1 MDRRR
6 LYTETDALLP
16 LPHQQRHSRN
26 SSDTTTSRLTWDDRG
41 NESGFRL
48 GIRGVPHSIENVGST
63 ARDFYAAER
72 NCLGWVRLSV
82 AIMSTGAAVM
92 GDISRLRNP
101 FSGDSEMTRI
111 YIWLIDYVERHGVV
125 LGLLLFVLSAF
136 VVIAALIVFCHTHAQ
151 LAVTRRPLM
160 WSNTLLVAA
169 TFAVATSSLLVTA
182 SVLHA

>member
-1 MDRRR
+1 MDRQR

-16 LPHQQRHSRN
+16 RPQRQRHSRN

-41 NESGFRL
+41 SGNGLKL
-48 GIRGVPHSIENVGST
+48 GICGVPNTIENVGST

-72 NCLGWVRLSV
+72 NCLSWIRLSV

-92 GDISRLRNP
+92 GDISGLRNP
-101 FSGDSEMTRI
+101 FSGDSEMTRM
-111 YIWLIDYVERHGVV
+111 YIWLVDYVERHGMI

-136 VVIAALIVFCHTHAQ
+136 VVLSALTVFCHAQAQ
-151 LAVTRRPLM
+151 LAVARRPLR

-169 TFAVATSSLLVTA
+169 TFAVAASSLLVTV
-182 SVLHA
+182 SVMHA